1 MVKSLLAEA
10 SASDPPLQPDEIGIM
25 APWRLQVRKLREK
38 LREEGL
44 HAIDVGT
51 VEVSNSSLYVHCTRP
66 VQNLIAKSLTEVR
79 KSYLGS
85 GLCVLGMD
93 VSI

>member
-1 MVKSLLAEA
+1 MKSLLAEA
-10 SASDPPLQPDEIGIM
+10 SASNPPLQPDEIGIM

-51 VEVSNSSLYVHCTRP
+51 VEVSNFMDSSLSIPPLVP
-66 VQNLIAKSLTEVR
+66 VPYKT
-79 KSYLGS
+79 
-85 GLCVLGMD
+85 
-93 VSI
+93 